1 MSGFIS
7 CHTWMLQGDQSVCV
21 YPCVTMEFTHARQA
35 SDDALSL
42 RKTWIILIH
51 VTSGL
56 PLPRHL
62 PHSPVCVFRGCGC
75 VATGG
80 SSPHEV
86 SLSSGTTLAPSL
98 MLWDYKAPAPR
109 LIVCKQ
115 TPTKTTFRARGQR
128 LPRTVSHLVLLSH
141 TPPHRRVH
149 HRSIHLVQYTRTHLC
164 CVCDDNMQKVHVKAG
179 RRHSHS
185 RSYLR
190 CFFYSR
196 VAKHTRRHKRHIYH
210 SPE

>member
-1 MSGFIS
+1 MIRE
-7 CHTWMLQGDQSVCV
+7 SVCV
-21 YPCVTMEFTHARQA
+21 YPCVTLEFTHARQA

-80 SSPHEV
+80 SS
-86 SLSSGTTLAPSL
+86 LSGTTCAEFDVVGLQGSR
-98 MLWDYKAPAPR
+98 PR

-128 LPRTVSHLVLLSH
+128 LPRTVSHLVIIHPPFTHASAPKGAPPFNTPRAIH
-141 TPPHRRVH
+141 THALVLRV
-149 HRSIHLVQYTRTHLC
+149 
-164 CVCDDNMQKVHVKAG
+164 
-179 RRHSHS
+179 
-185 RSYLR
+185 
-190 CFFYSR
+190 
-196 VAKHTRRHKRHIYH
+196 
-210 SPE
+210 